1 MGRVVRHRVPPGDRR
16 CRDVR
21 AASLGAARPLAD
33 RLGKV
38 RAKSAADLL
47 INSLPGAPIVT
58 VNGAADLIGRTYQA
72 TNQAI
77 DRLVEA
83 KIVRQVNVGGRNR
96 ALRSARTHQNV
107 H

>member
-1 MGRVVRHRVPPGDRR
+1 M
-16 CRDVR
+16 
-21 AASLGAARPLAD
+21 
-33 RLGKV
+33 
-38 RAKSAADLL
+38 

-83 KIVRQVNVGGRNR
+83 KILRQVNVG
-96 ALRSARTHQNV
+96 RSPHGVWTLDHAKP
-107 H
+107 